1 MNVDTRFLNVL
12 VTKTLKKN
20 NERELKNKPY
30 VCHFLLSLVVPTE
43 TEEQRKKLNV
53 NRRLR
58 IKIHFFGFKL
68 AIDSL
73 S

>member
-1 MNVDTRFLNVL
+1 MSSVDESFLKVL

-20 NERELKNKPY
+20 NERELKDKPY
-30 VCHFLLSLVVPTE
+30 VCHFLLSLIVPTE

-58 IKIHFFGFKL
+58 IRIHFFGFKL
-68 AIDSL
+68 
-73 S
+73 